1 MKVLFFI
8 RIHGLD
14 FYIMFV
20 TNMTGLE
27 ADVPMMSWKTIHS
40 HGLTAGIKTLK
51 PFKRLFWNLNSLQ
64 VSNRLSDSGKLK

>member
-14 FYIMFV
+14 FYIMCV

-27 ADVPMMSWKTIHS
+27 ADVRMMS
-40 HGLTAGIKTLK
+40 
-51 PFKRLFWNLNSLQ
+51 
-64 VSNRLSDSGKLK
+64 